1 MDDVYPIFL
10 RLKAKPVLI
19 VGGGAVAL
27 RKAEGLLAA
36 GALVTVISMEFHPGF
51 ASLSAVQRI
60 TSAYEAGCLAAAGT
74 AHWTIVFAATNNER
88 INARIYSDSTTLG
101 ILCCRCD
108 MPPAGD
114 FIGPAV
120 QRCGPVT
127 LAVASGGASPG
138 LSGELARQLAQSMDG
153 VLLRQIQLSARWRQ
167 EVLQRISEG
176 ELRRNLLRRLSGE
189 LMRDTIRQSGE
200 AGAEKLFQ
208 QWLVEA
214 MNPAAAVAGPATEP
228 RV

>member
-36 GALVTVISMEFHPGF
+36 GALVTVVSMDFHPGF

-60 TSAYEAGCLAAAGT
+60 TVAYEAGCLAVTGAAR
-74 AHWTIVFAATNNER
+74 WVLVFAATNNQQV
-88 INARIYSDSTTLG
+88 NARIYSDSNAME

-108 MPPAGD
+108 MSQDGD

-120 QRCGPVT
+120 KRCGPVT
-127 LAVASGGASPG
+127 LAVASSGASPG
-138 LSGELARQLAQSMDG
+138 LSRELARKLAQSMDH
-153 VLLRQIQLSARWRQ
+153 VLLRQVQLSARWRQ
-167 EVLQRISEG
+167 EVLERISEG

-189 LMRDTIRQSGE
+189 FMRDTIQQSGE
-200 AGAEKLFQ
+200 AEAEKLFQ
-208 QWLVEA
+208 QWLTEA
-214 MNPAAAVAGPATEP
+214 MNPAGAVAGPATEP
-228 RV
+228 GV